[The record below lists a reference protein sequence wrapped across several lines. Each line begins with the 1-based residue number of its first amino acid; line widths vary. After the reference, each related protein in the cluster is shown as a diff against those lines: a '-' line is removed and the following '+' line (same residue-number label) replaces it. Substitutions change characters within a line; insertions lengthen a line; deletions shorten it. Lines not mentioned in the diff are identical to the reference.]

1 RLQPESAPLARVQRA
16 IRERR
21 TPAAGG
27 APVEHAGQAGCAD
40 GTRGQPPGT
49 GETAMIALDP
59 LWGGL
64 DVVQD
69 TPPGD
74 ALAISFA
81 PSIVSDVTAAV
92 PQLDSQASV
101 QSFMQDQFR
110 ASAENM
116 YDSGLVVST
125 WS

>member
-1 RLQPESAPLARVQRA
+1 
-16 IRERR
+16 
-21 TPAAGG
+21 
-27 APVEHAGQAGCAD
+27 
-40 GTRGQPPGT
+40 
-49 GETAMIALDP
+49 MIALDP

-74 ALAISFA
+74 TLAISFA

-92 PQLDSQASV
+92 PQLDAQASV